1 MREIN
6 IASITNVELWP
17 GRRIYTGAFL
27 GTLPKGAM
35 SLIKGSGLAR
45 LSFGSANRSTMSVIG
60 THEQVDALWTAIVE
74 AERPS
79 EGVVTL
85 K

>member
-6 IASITNVELWP
+6 IADTTNVELWP
-17 GRRIYTGAFL
+17 GRRLYTDDIL
-27 GTLPKGAM
+27 VNLPKGAM
-35 SLIKGSGLAR
+35 SAVFGNQRTSI
-45 LSFGSANRSTMSVIG
+45 SFGNVSRSSLVVIAMPDQG
-60 THEQVDALWTAIVE
+60 RALYNAIVE